1 MTQLQEDANVR
12 MREDVKR
19 ALSKPVEERSWVM
32 VIDIEKCIGCHA
44 CTISCIAENVSPPGV
59 TYRKVFDIETGE
71 YPDVKRLFMPTNCMH
86 CDNPPCAKAA
96 NAIVPGAI
104 EKRPD
109 GIVVLNYKKF
119 RGKKV
124 FEAATIACPYTAFY
138 YDDGSF
144 YTQNTPKLESYET
157 RPSFEYGKKW
167 IRKKGKDEP
176 PIETGRKCHFCLHRL
191 NAGMVPACV
200 TTCTGRA
207 MYFGDLND
215 PQSLVAELL
224 KNKPSYRVN
233 ENLGTKPRVYYLH
246 GTYTE
251 KELKEGCAACHE

>member
-1 MTQLQEDANVR
+1 MTQLQEDVNVR

-32 VIDIEKCIGCHA
+32 VIDIEK
-44 CTISCIAENVSPPGV
+44 
-59 TYRKVFDIETGE
+59 
-71 YPDVKRLFMPTNCMH
+71 
-86 CDNPPCAKAA
+86 
-96 NAIVPGAI
+96 
-104 EKRPD
+104 
-109 GIVVLNYKKF
+109 
-119 RGKKV
+119 
-124 FEAATIACPYTAFY
+124 
-138 YDDGSF
+138 
-144 YTQNTPKLESYET
+144 
-157 RPSFEYGKKW
+157 GKKW

-233 ENLGTKPRVYYLH
+233 ESLGTKPRVYYLH
-246 GTYTE
+246 STYTE